1 MNATNPCGEI
11 SLPSYGNCCLGSV
24 NLANMVVDGEVDWKR
39 LAKAVRTG
47 VRFLDNVLTVNHFPV
62 TACKEVAHRSRRIGL
77 GVMGL
82 HYMLIKLD
90 LLYGKEESL
99 EFIERLFQTIKN
111 EAYKASC
118 YLARE
123 KGSFDAFDSK
133 KYLSEEFTK
142 ELPARI
148 RMLIKEHGIRNAVM
162 LTIAPTGTTAMVQGV
177 YTGLEPIFSAIYKRR
192 YKEGNVIKET
202 VVVDPLFKEHF
213 DNKLPLEYFVGAYEV
228 TPKEHMAV
236 QAACQK
242 HIDSCISK
250 TINMPEDANAASMLD
265 EALQYASDLK
275 GMTVYRAGSK
285 GQEPL
290 EAIPLTRENIE
301 KYVKGGYDIAAAGAE
316 VCSLNGGNCG

>member
-1 MNATNPCGEI
+1 
-11 SLPSYGNCCLGSV
+11 
-24 NLANMVVDGEVDWKR
+24 
-39 LAKAVRTG
+39 
-47 VRFLDNVLTVNHFPV
+47 
-62 TACKEVAHRSRRIGL
+62 
-77 GVMGL
+77 
-82 HYMLIKLD
+82 
-90 LLYGKEESL
+90 
-99 EFIERLFQTIKN
+99 
-111 EAYKASC
+111 
-118 YLARE
+118 
-123 KGSFDAFDSK
+123 
-133 KYLSEEFTK
+133 
-142 ELPARI
+142 
-148 RMLIKEHGIRNAVM
+148 MLIKEHGIRNAVM

-177 YTGLEPIFSAIYKRR
+177 STGLEPIFSAIYKRR